1 MVSKNNNNN
10 LTKFFWGQIL
20 TFDLFDLIFCKKRR
34 GEKIQSN
41 FVIIFCGCQTSKV
54 LQIYAYVTL
63 VSIWN
68 NKKSGGTLAFC
79 NPKST
84 IFEVSLFLPQRLKL
98 KAIIFKQFGPS
109 CRQFV
114 IISLFFHFRAVL
126 INFGNK
132 LQKTFWPFQS
142 FRCFILRDYIKAVLV
157 RRRFLA

>member
-1 MVSKNNNNN
+1 MISHPQNFSGGKYID
-10 LTKFFWGQIL
+10 FWSFWFNIL
-20 TFDLFDLIFCKKRR
+20 QKKRR
-34 GEKIQSN
+34 EKIQFN

-157 RRRFLA
+157 RRHRRA